1 MKIIRDYTF
10 LNKEDKGA
18 CVAIGNFDGVHK
30 GHLSVIELARAA
42 AKTLKTAFGVITFE
56 PHPRAYFQSTSKPFR
71 LMSAEARASQLE
83 KVGINNLYELQF
95 NSALSSLSA
104 DQFINDVLVN
114 GLGVKHIVVGEDFCF
129 GKNRS
134 GSVKMLE
141 EYGRKLGFGVTIAP
155 LVEDNRGIF
164 SSTSI
169 RNAITDGRPDDAA
182 HMLGHWYRIEGT
194 VISGDQRGRELGYPT
209 ANMSLDGL
217 HLPKFGVYAVIADI
231 LTGPY
236 KGRFFG
242 AASLGE
248 RPTFGVNIPNLETF
262 IFDFSGDIYE
272 EELSIALVSFQR
284 PELKFDNLDDLIK
297 QMDQDCKTS
306 IKILKDKVSQNFC

>member
-1 MKIIRDYTF
+1 LKIIRDYTF

-42 AKTLKTAFGVITFE
+42 AETLNTAFGVITFE
-56 PHPRAYFQSTSKPFR
+56 PHPRAYFQPTSKPFR

-141 EYGRKLGFGVTIAP
+141 DYGRKLGFGVTIAP
-155 LVEDNRGIF
+155 LVEDNKGIF

-217 HLPKFGVYAVIADI
+217 NLPKFGVYAVIADI

>member
-1 MKIIRDYTF
+1 MKIIRDYTY
-10 LNKEDKGA
+10 LNQTDKGA

-30 GHLSVIELARAA
+30 GHLSVIELAREA
-42 AKTLKTAFGVITFE
+42 AKNLNAPFGVITFE
-56 PHPRAYFQSTSKPFR
+56 PHPRSYFQSNAKPFR
-71 LMSAEARASQLE
+71 LMSAEARASQLA
-83 KVGINNLYELQF
+83 KIGINNLYELQF

-104 DQFINDVLVN
+104 KKFIEDVLVN

-129 GKNRS
+129 GKGRT
-134 GSVKMLE
+134 GTVETLIH
-141 EYGRKLGFGVTIAP
+141 YGKQFNYGVTIAP
-155 LVEDNRGIF
+155 LVADEKGVF

-169 RNAITDGRPDDAA
+169 RNAISDGRPNDAA
-182 HMLGHWYRIEGT
+182 HMLGHWYRIEGP

-217 HLPKFGVYAVIADI
+217 HLPKFGVYTVIADI
-231 LTGPY
+231 LSGPY

-248 RPTFGVNIPNLETF
+248 RPTFGVNIPNLETY
-262 IFDFSGDIYE
+262 IFDFSGDIYG

-284 PELKFDNLDDLIK
+284 PELKFDSLDKLIE
-297 QMDQDCKTS
+297 QMDQDCKESQS
-306 IKILKDKVSQNFC
+306 ILSETLSL